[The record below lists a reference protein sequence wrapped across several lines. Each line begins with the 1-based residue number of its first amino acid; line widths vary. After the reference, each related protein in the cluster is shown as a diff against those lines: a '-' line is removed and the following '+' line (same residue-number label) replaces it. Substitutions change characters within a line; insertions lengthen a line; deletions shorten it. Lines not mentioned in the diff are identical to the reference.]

1 VFKDI
6 APNTT
11 AGKHRNI
18 NIGGKPMV
26 IVTAAIIEKIRDKFP
41 KSELSLFI
49 AISEIGLISDIG
61 NEANKKLKN
70 PVNNMVKNIFFMIML
85 FV

>member
-1 VFKDI
+1 MGI
-6 APNTT
+6 ET
-11 AGKHRNI
+11 AD
-18 NIGGKPMV
+18 
-26 IVTAAIIEKIRDKFP
+26 IIEKIRDKLP
-41 KSELSLFI
+41 KSELSLFK